1 VRESPAR
8 AEPHDATA
16 WLPLHDFAALPPLDR
31 LLIPDPE
38 IEHAAP
44 RDTPVGV
51 PSPARAEP
59 HDATAWLPLPELEE
73 LPSVDA
79 LLAPDPTVE
88 PAAPREVPV
97 GVPSP
102 ARAEPHD
109 ATAWLPLPELDPVPV
124 GDGNGGGPPT
134 RGHRR
139 TRRFH
144 VPYRALLTMMAV
156 AGTCAAIYVGV
167 TVLLDKGADVTILVD
182 GRTISTETKVATVA
196 DVLEDEGVQL
206 GEYDRA
212 VPDAS
217 TPVENELSVKVLRA
231 FTVPVAFDGT
241 PTTIQTTYREAG
253 DGFIED
259 ATEQLSPDARIGFL
273 DPPKRIT
280 DSTPV
285 VVNTFKSGVL
295 LVDGRTVE
303 YDSPAHTV
311 REMLADNGITLAA
324 GDVTR
329 PPGLDDVLV
338 PMNSDGSRVAIALI
352 RVQNETIELVEAY
365 SLPDQFQADATMDV
379 TAPYRLVPGKA
390 GTQVV
395 TYVLTHE
402 NGVAT
407 GQVPVAWAP
416 IDVAVPNITYYG
428 TKYNPRWDKIAQ
440 CETGNDKDGLPYGPM
455 GNWDHTG
462 SGNRGPNTY
471 QGGTG
476 IWSGNWDSYRNEI
489 IAEGLWG
496 GAEAWPKDANEATK
510 WQQIIV
516 AERIKDDH
524 GWGAWGC
531 GKTLGY
537 AKEDGKRTV

>member
-16 WLPLHDFAALPPLDR
+16 WLPLPDFAALPPLDR

-38 IEHAAP
+38 VEHAAP

-79 LLAPDPTVE
+79 LLEPDPTVE
-88 PAAPREVPV
+88 PSVPREVPV

-109 ATAWLPLPELDPVPV
+109 ATTWLPLPELDPVPV

-134 RGHRR
+134 RWHRR

-144 VPYRALLTMMAV
+144 IPYRALLTLTAV
-156 AGTCAAIYVGV
+156 AGTCAAIYLGV
-167 TVLLDKGADVTILVD
+167 TVLLDKGADVTIRVD
-182 GRTISTETKVATVA
+182 GQRISTETKVAKVA

-206 GEYDRA
+206 GEYDRT
-212 VPDAS
+212 VPDPS
-217 TPVENELSVKVLRA
+217 TPIENKLSVKVLRSFA
-231 FTVPVAFDGT
+231 VPVAFDGT

-253 DGFIED
+253 QGFIDD
-259 ATEQLSPDARIGFL
+259 AAEQLSPGGRIGFL
-273 DPPKRIT
+273 DPPNRIT

-295 LVDGRTVE
+295 LVDGQTIE

-311 REMLADNGITLAA
+311 REMLADNGITPGA

-329 PPGLDDVLV
+329 PPGLDDVLM
-338 PMNSDGSRVAIALI
+338 PMNSDGSRVVIALI
-352 RVQNETIELVEAY
+352 RVQNETIEVVEPY
-365 SLPDQFQADATMDV
+365 TLPDEFQPDANMDV
-379 TAPYRLVPGKA
+379 TAPYRFVAGKG
-390 GTQVV
+390 GTQLV
-395 TYVLTHE
+395 TYVLTNE
-402 NGVAT
+402 NGVVT
-407 GQVPVAWAP
+407 GQARVAWAP
-416 IDVAVPNITYYG
+416 IDVAVANVTYYG
-428 TKYNPRWDKIAQ
+428 TKYNERWDKIAQ

-476 IWSGNWDSYRNEI
+476 IWSGNWDAYRNEI
-489 IAEGLWG
+489 IAEGQWG
-496 GAEAWPKDANEATK
+496 VAEAWPKDANQATK

-537 AKEDGKRTV
+537 AKEDGKRIV